1 MLTQYKGRCFRC
13 GKEVLPG
20 KGDIQRIGSLS
31 KKDRKQFAFGYELR
45 HVQMCEEFLDFFKP
59 YFQEKMH
66 DLSISE
72 LETVDNNPKE

>member
-1 MLTQYKGRCFRC
+1 MNETNNW
-13 GKEVLPG
+13 KEIEEKFMRKFAVCHDADKVL
-20 KGDIQRIGSLS
+20 
-31 KKDRKQFAFGYELR
+31 Y
-45 HVQMCEEFLDFFKP
+45 VQEKPNKILAFFKP